1 MGVCEGKVIIVT
13 GAARGLGRAHA
24 LALANHGARA
34 VVNDLGV
41 ERDGTAAVSGP
52 AQEVVD
58 EILAAG
64 GEAIANNADVADWN
78 QAEAMI
84 QQAIETWGV
93 LDGLI
98 CNAGFLRDRML
109 ASMSEDEWD
118 SVVRVHLKGHFAPAR
133 HAITHWRERAK
144 QGEDVQARIV
154 NTSSGAGLMGSIG
167 QGNYAAA
174 KAAIAQ
180 LTIQQASEWGRYGV
194 LVNAIAPDAR
204 TRMTEGIFYSSDDVQ
219 EGAFDEKAPENVSP
233 LVVWL
238 ASSECDVTG
247 RTFEATGGQLNVCD
261 GWQHGPVQSVGDR
274 QITVEEI
281 SDLVHASIDSAPPPE
296 NVYGAQ

>member
-24 LALANHGARA
+24 LALANHGARV

-204 TRMTEGIFYSSDDVQ
+204 TRMTEGIFYSSDDVL

>member
-1 MGVCEGKVIIVT
+1 MGVCKEKVIIVT

-24 LALANHGARA
+24 LALAKHGARV

-41 ERDGTAAVSGP
+41 EGDGTAAVSGP

-64 GEAIANNADVADWN
+64 GEAITNNADVADWN

-180 LTIQQASEWGRYGV
+180 LTIQEASEWGRYGV

-238 ASSECDVTG
+238 ASPECDITG

-274 QITVEEI
+274 QITVGEI
-281 SDLVHASIDSAPPPE
+281 SDLVHASIESAPPPE